1 VYFKLENISIKGERN
16 MSNVTLNVQG
26 MSCGHCVK
34 AIEGSVGEL
43 AGVNQV
49 SVKLDEALV
58 EVAFNEAQVS
68 IGKIKDT
75 IEDQGYDVE

>member
-1 VYFKLENISIKGERN
+1 
-16 MSNVTLNVQG
+16 M
-26 MSCGHCVK
+26 K

-68 IGKIKDT
+68 VGKIKDT
-75 IEDQGYDVE
+75 IEDQGYVVE

>member
-1 VYFKLENISIKGERN
+1 MQNI
-16 MSNVTLNVQG
+16 TLNVQG

-43 AGVNQV
+43 EGVNQV

-58 EVAFNEAQVS
+58 EVSFNESEVS
-68 IGKIKDT
+68 LEKIKET
-75 IEDQGYDVE
+75 IEEQGYDVE